1 MSLPYIVIDG
11 RAVADAELKF
21 TQSGRAFAKFRVAA
35 NDSKKDDAGNWET
48 TETLFVN
55 VTAWD
60 DAERIATEVTRGAGV
75 TVAGK
80 IHEREYEHDG
90 EKRRS
95 LEIKFPMVSVRPA
108 RDQQQAAPQ
117 QAGGWGAPPAPAAPA
132 DPWGAPAPTDQAPF

>member
-1 MSLPYIVIDG
+1 MSLPYVVIEG

-21 TQSGRAFAKFRVAA
+21 TQSGRAFAKFRVAC
-35 NDSKKDDAGNWET
+35 NDSKKDESGNWET

-80 IHEREYEHDG
+80 IHEREYEHNG

-117 QAGGWGAPPAPAAPA
+117 QSGGWGAPQPQQS
-132 DPWGAPAPTDQAPF
+132 DPWGAPAADTPPPF